1 MDGCSQGNCSFPALI
16 PALGASSAWLEPQRR
31 HLGVEVRTIVLEGQ
45 TAGIF
50 PMTLDRWR
58 YGLPVPVCR
67 SITSPLSFAGTP
79 LIHHEHAAEVF
90 GAFLS
95 RSEARAFLFES
106 VPAAGPFWEQLVASA
121 SQLDAPLRLI
131 HRWERAALETGGDFE
146 SWFEASIER
155 KRRKEF
161 RRLRNRLAER
171 GELASLSLTA
181 GGDVKAWISEFAELE
196 SRGWK
201 GRRGTA
207 VAAQHELLSTLTEC
221 LMNLHAGGRLR
232 FWKLSLDTRPTAMM
246 FAMVDGDMAWLG
258 KIAFDESL
266 ARYSP
271 GVLLVLDATRDLLG
285 DPGIRLVDSCAVPDH
300 PMIDH
305 LWRDRLPFCDVMVG
319 HPGMSPAAFATI
331 FNAERLRRTSR
342 GLLKGIYQRILQR
355 P

>member
-1 MDGCSQGNCSFPALI
+1 MYGCSQVTCSFPALI
-16 PALGASSAWLEPQRR
+16 PALGASPAWLEPQRR
-31 HLGVEVRTIVLEGQ
+31 YLGVEVRTIVREGQ

-79 LIHHEHAAEVF
+79 LIHHDHAAEVF
-90 GAFLS
+90 SAFLCHPG
-95 RSEARAFLFES
+95 ARAFLFES

-121 SQLDAPLRLI
+121 VKLEAPLRLI
-131 HRWERAALETGGDFE
+131 HRWERATLEAEGDFE
-146 SWFEASIER
+146 SWFEASVER

-161 RRLRNRLAER
+161 RRLRSRLAEQ
-171 GELASLSLTA
+171 GELASLSLPA
-181 GGDVKAWISEFAELE
+181 GGDVKAWIGEFAELE

-207 VAAQHELLSTLTEC
+207 VAAQHNVLSTLTEC
-221 LMNLHAGGRLR
+221 LMNIHAEGRLR
-232 FWKLSLDTRPTAMM
+232 FWKLSLGGRPAAMM
-246 FAMVDGDMAWLG
+246 FAMVESGTAWLG

-266 ARYSP
+266 AKYSP
-271 GVLLVLDATRDLLG
+271 GVLLVLDATRDLLS
-285 DPGIRLVDSCAVPDH
+285 DPGIRLVDSCAVPGH

-319 HPGMSPAAFATI
+319 HPGMSPAAFAMI
-331 FNAERLRRTSR
+331 FNAERLRRTGRS
-342 GLLKGIYQRILQR
+342 LLKGIYHRILQR